1 MLMVMV
7 QLLHKHVIERANAT
21 LLLALVWGGLA
32 GCVLA
37 RWFTTSPPGFGW

>member
-1 MLMVMV
+1 MA

-37 RWFTTSPPGFGW
+37 ALVYDIATWLRNW